1 MDFVIYALAF
11 LVCFFGGYTIGYM
24 LWGPKEKPAPM
35 KELSKAQLEGEEKAL
50 LFGISLLANQEAHKA
65 CNSAQVM
72 EKLAQ
77 RLYSVQ
83 KSLIGLGARD

>member
-11 LVCFFGGYTIGYM
+11 LVCFFGGYMIGYM
-24 LWGPKEKPAPM
+24 LWGPKEKPAPI

-50 LFGISLLANQEAHKA
+50 LFSMSLIANANEYKA
-65 CNSAQVM
+65 FGYTLTL
-72 EKLAQ
+72 EKLNQ

-83 KSLIGLGARD
+83 KSLIGLGAKD